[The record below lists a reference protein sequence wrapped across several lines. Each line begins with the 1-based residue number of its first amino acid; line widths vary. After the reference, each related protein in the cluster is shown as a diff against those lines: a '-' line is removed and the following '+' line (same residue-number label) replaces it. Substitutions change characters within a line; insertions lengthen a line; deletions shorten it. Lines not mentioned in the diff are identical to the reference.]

1 MQLTEPN
8 LLNFFV
14 IAEVTKVTCK
24 IGTPFSFI
32 LAGMLGIEK
41 WNPIYIKKIKNKMLA
56 HHVMR
61 TRPNTISRNPLR
73 NKMALVTVKRVHD

>member
-8 LLNFFV
+8 LLNLFV
-14 IAEVTKVTCK
+14 IAEVTEVTCK

-41 WNPIYIKKIKNKMLA
+41 
-56 HHVMR
+56 
-61 TRPNTISRNPLR
+61 
-73 NKMALVTVKRVHD
+73 